1 MSEETSEE
9 CLGKESRLTR
19 DLETNEQLP
28 SSPSLG
34 RNMNCSLLR
43 SNQYFILTITINFF
57 CETRYV
63 QAGGRWL
70 LGGGTRHST
79 YSLNIM
85 QCWYLSLRA
94 ADVRELLAFGL
105 APALHCV
112 RVGVITDHP
121 VTPSPPLFTI
131 LVPLLLL
138 MGPRSSL
145 LLLSKRCL
153 GAPLLW
159 CNLYS
164 SWLSGEINICILYSI
179 TIFQH
184 LHNREM

>member
-43 SNQYFILTITINFF
+43 SNQYFILTITINSFATF

-63 QAGGRWL
+63 RAGGRWL

-112 RVGVITDHP
+112 GVGVITDHP
-121 VTPSPPLFTI
+121 VTPSPLLFTI

-138 MGPRSSL
+138 MGPRCYPSAAL
-145 LLLSKRCL
+145 VPLSCDVTSTLVSCPARSTSIF
-153 GAPLLW
+153 
-159 CNLYS
+159 Y
-164 SWLSGEINICILYSI
+164 IL
-179 TIFQH
+179 
-184 LHNREM
+184 